1 MAPWFGLLSGAE
13 REVGVAGPTVLMGH
27 PHHLFRASII
37 NTLIHR
43 RGGFFGTR
51 ILGEIRQKISP
62 FVSVGRTV
70 SLFRFFLGFAQ
81 VSEFRAQV
89 RKVTHLGSTNFFSMH
104 RGRLAWLVHRRGSRL
119 LAGGTHAGVSIPTP
133 AVNHLLDRTR
143 LRATA
148 RVRFLRPAPAIS
160 AAGRLAPR

>member
-51 ILGEIRQKISP
+51 ISGEIRQKISP
-62 FVSVGRTV
+62 CVSAGRTV

-81 VSEFRAQV
+81 VSECRAQV
-89 RKVTHLGSTNFFSMH
+89 REVTHLGSTNFFQCIAVGWHGSSTDEDH
-104 RGRLAWLVHRRGSRL
+104 DFWLEVLTQESQFRLQ
-119 LAGGTHAGVSIPTP
+119 P
-133 AVNHLLDRTR
+133 
-143 LRATA
+143 
-148 RVRFLRPAPAIS
+148 
-160 AAGRLAPR
+160 